1 MKTLFTTLMIAV
13 SLLSYGQSKKKQ
25 ILIIGT
31 FHFANPGLDVAQVNT
46 FDVMSAKSQKELENI
61 TNKIKAFGPDKVFVE
76 WSYKNQEGL
85 DKLYLRKTDSLLKS
99 NPDERIQLALRTA
112 KKMKHPGMYAVDYNE
127 TLFPYE
133 DLLLSMKAAGQDG
146 LLKKNENMMKLV
158 EASENKKIATYTL
171 TQLLLEHNKPG
182 EDKDNIGW
190 YLSIANK
197 AGKAD
202 DFTGAQLV
210 SEWYRR
216 NLYIYSILQKLTE
229 AEDDKVMLI
238 MGAGHTALLR
248 EFIKFDDTFEIV
260 ELKDVL
266 K

>member
-1 MKTLFTTLMIAV
+1 MKTLFATLMIAV
-13 SLLSYGQSKKKQ
+13 SVLSYGQAKKKQ
-25 ILIIGT
+25 LLIIGT
-31 FHFANPGLDVAQVNT
+31 FHFANPGYDVAQVNS
-46 FDVMSAKSQKELENI
+46 FDVMSAKSQAELENI

-76 WSYKNQEGL
+76 WSYKNQAGL
-85 DKLYLRKTDSLLKS
+85 DKLYSMNTDSLFKS
-99 NPDERIQLALRTA
+99 NRDERVQVALRTA

-127 TLFPYE
+127 TVFPYE
-133 DLLLSMKAAGQDG
+133 DMLISMKAAGQDG
-146 LLKKNENMMKLV
+146 LLKKNEDMMKMI
-158 EASENKKIATYTL
+158 EANENKKIATYTL
-171 TQLLLEHNKPG
+171 TQLLLEHNKPA

-190 YLSIANK
+190 YLSVANK
-197 AGKAD
+197 AGKTG
-202 DFTGAQLV
+202 DFTGANLV

-216 NLYIYSILQKLTE
+216 NLYIYSLLQKLTE
-229 AEDDKVMLI
+229 AKDDKVMLI

>member
-112 KKMKHPGMYAVDYNE
+112 KKMKHP
-127 TLFPYE
+127 
-133 DLLLSMKAAGQDG
+133 
-146 LLKKNENMMKLV
+146 
-158 EASENKKIATYTL
+158 
-171 TQLLLEHNKPG
+171 
-182 EDKDNIGW
+182 
-190 YLSIANK
+190 
-197 AGKAD
+197 
-202 DFTGAQLV
+202 
-210 SEWYRR
+210 
-216 NLYIYSILQKLTE
+216 
-229 AEDDKVMLI
+229 
-238 MGAGHTALLR
+238 
-248 EFIKFDDTFEIV
+248 
-260 ELKDVL
+260 
-266 K
+266 